1 MKIITKETG
10 YHIIPSNHEI
20 SMVRKTKNDTLNL
33 PYYHNLFQ
41 NARKCYL

>member
-20 SMVRKTKNDTLNL
+20 SMVRKTKKYVEFAILSQ
-33 PYYHNLFQ
+33 FIS
-41 NARKCYL
+41 KC

>member
-20 SMVRKTKNDTLNL
+20 SMVRKTNTLNL

-41 NARKCYL
+41 NARKNYL

>member
-10 YHIIPSNHEI
+10 YHVIPSNHEI
-20 SMVRKTKNDTLNL
+20 SMVRKTKNATD
-33 PYYHNLFQ
+33 YYHNLFQ

>member
-20 SMVRKTKNDTLNL
+20 SMVRKTKNATDNCRTSKM
-33 PYYHNLFQ
+33 
-41 NARKCYL
+41 ADSDE